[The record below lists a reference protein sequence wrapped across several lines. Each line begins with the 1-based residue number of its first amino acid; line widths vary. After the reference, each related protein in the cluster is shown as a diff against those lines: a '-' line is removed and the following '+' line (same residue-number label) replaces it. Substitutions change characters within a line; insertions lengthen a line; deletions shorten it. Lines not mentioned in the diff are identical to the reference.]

1 MKLSAPIYILKQQAK
16 ALARKEKFPL
26 HQALDRI
33 ANREGFNAWSQLAA
47 RLNSDEPSAA
57 LLSQLNRGDL
67 VLLGARPGQGKTLLA
82 IGLAIESMAR
92 GNRSAFFTLEFT
104 EADVARCFAVLN
116 KDINSFRD
124 RFLLDDSD
132 RISAS
137 YIVAR
142 LTSAPPNML
151 VVIDYLQL
159 LDQKRDN
166 PSAMEQVAELKRFA
180 REHQLIIVCLS
191 QIDRRFDPESK
202 SCPRLA
208 DVRLPNP
215 LDLSLFDKACFLNGG
230 RMQVAAAG
238 WSAGG

>member
-1 MKLSAPIYILKQQAK
+1 
-16 ALARKEKFPL
+16 
-26 HQALDRI
+26 
-33 ANREGFNAWSQLAA
+33 
-47 RLNSDEPSAA
+47 
-57 LLSQLNRGDL
+57 
-67 VLLGARPGQGKTLLA
+67 
-82 IGLAIESMAR
+82 MAR
-92 GNRSAFFTLEFT
+92 GNPSAFFTLEFT

-132 RISAS
+132 QISAS
-137 YIVAR
+137 YIVSR
-142 LTSAPPNML
+142 LASAPPNML

-159 LDQKRDN
+159 LDRNRDN
-166 PSAMEQVAELKRFA
+166 PSTMEQVAELKRFA

-208 DVRLPNP
+208 DVRRPNP

-230 RMQVAAAG
+230 RMQVATASL
-238 WSAGG
+238 SAGG